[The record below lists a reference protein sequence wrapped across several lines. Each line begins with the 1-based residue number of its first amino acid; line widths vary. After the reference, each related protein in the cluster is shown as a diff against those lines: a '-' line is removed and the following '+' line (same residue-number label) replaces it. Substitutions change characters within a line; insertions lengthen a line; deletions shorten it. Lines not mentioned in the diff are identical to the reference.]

1 MSSAFSLGDHVLG
14 KWELG
19 KKIGSGSFGT
29 VYEARRVDAFGVDAT
44 AAVKIITIP
53 QSDGEV
59 DEIRSEG
66 MDEASVTE
74 YFLGFVK
81 DIVQEIS
88 IMNTLKGSGNI
99 VSYEDHAVIEHEDGI
114 GWDIIIRMELLTP
127 LQEHILKHPLSHYET
142 VRLGIDICSAL
153 EYCRRYGVI
162 HRDIKP
168 ENIFVSKTGEFKL
181 GDFGIARFAEKTL
194 GGMSRK
200 GTYTYMAPEIYKGR
214 AYGSSVDT
222 YSLGLVMY
230 RFLNDGRL
238 PFLPPPPQRITFSER
253 DAAMMKRINGTPLP
267 MPSHADN
274 LLGRI
279 VLKACAYDSSERYA
293 SPSEMK
299 SALIAAARLMSGALG
314 SYGDAFY
321 PEDEGGSEEDDDF
334 QDERTEADDGGTI
347 YDIPPEPEPPRR
359 PGRLTEIL
367 VGLLAVVLLVAAA
380 AAVFLGDGLPAVF
393 GGEPSAGEQP
403 AGETTALAV
412 STTEHTQ
419 EPTPTPTPESTPT
432 PTPEP
437 NYPPNLVDLDL
448 GSAASICA
456 SEGYTYTV
464 EYYLRGSGT
473 VISQTP
479 DSSTPAA
486 PGSNIQINVGIS
498 ESEFSD
504 RLLEQINI
512 RRSAVGAAALVR
524 SSALD
529 YACQILATENV
540 NSVSNMRPNGLHW
553 SSVID
558 ENGIPL
564 TDGTFTTRNYASSL
578 SDIASR
584 LKYSGNEYGG
594 GHLLTPEYTT
604 IGIAFSANNMV
615 VIIVGY

>member
-1 MSSAFSLGDHVLG
+1 MSSAFNLGNHVLG
-14 KWELG
+14 KWELV

-29 VYEARRVDAFGVDAT
+29 VYEAHSVDAFGVDAA

-74 YFLGFVK
+74 YFLGLVK

-88 IMNTLKGSGNI
+88 IMNALKGSGNI
-99 VSYEDHAVIEHEDGI
+99 VSYEDHAVIEHKGGM

-127 LQEHILKHPLSHYET
+127 LQEHILKHPLGAYET

-153 EYCRRYGVI
+153 EYCRKYGVI

-200 GTYTYMAPEIYKGR
+200 GTYTYMAPEIYKGQT
-214 AYGSSVDT
+214 YGPSVDT

-238 PFLPPPPQRITFSER
+238 PFLPPPPQPITFSER
-253 DAAMMKRINGTPLP
+253 ESAMMKRINGVSLPL
-267 MPSHADN
+267 PSHADDQ
-274 LLGRI
+274 LGRI
-279 VLKACAYDSSERYA
+279 VLKACAYESSERYA

-299 SALIAAARLMSGALG
+299 SALIAAARLMSDCSDGYRDGFYSEGESG
-314 SYGDAFY
+314 SA
-321 PEDEGGSEEDDDF
+321 EDDEF
-334 QDERTEADDGGTI
+334 PDERTEADGGGTI
-347 YDIPPEPEPPRR
+347 YDIPSKPKLSHRR
-359 PGRLTEIL
+359 AGLTGVI
-367 VGLLAVVLLVAAA
+367 VGLLAAMLLVAVAT
-380 AAVFLGDGLPAVF
+380 AVFLRDGFPVDF
-393 GGEPSAGEQP
+393 GSESFASVRPVE
-403 AGETTALAV
+403 ETTAP
-412 STTEHTQ
+412 SMKTPQPTP
-419 EPTPTPTPESTPT
+419 EPTPEPTPT

-437 NYPPNLVDLDL
+437 NYPPNLVGLDL
-448 GSAASICA
+448 SSAAGICV

-464 EYYLRGSGT
+464 EYYLHGNGT
-473 VISQTP
+473 IISQSP
-479 DSSTPAA
+479 DSSTP
-486 PGSNIQINVGIS
+486 PDLGSNIQLNVGIS
-498 ESEFSD
+498 ETEFSE

-512 RRSAVGAAALVR
+512 RRSAAGAAALVR
-524 SSALD
+524 SSSLD
-529 YACQILATENV
+529 YACQILAAENV
-540 NSVSNMRPNGLHW
+540 DSVSCTRPNGLHW

-558 ENGIPL
+558 ENGIQL
-564 TDGTFTTRNYASSL
+564 TDGIFTTRNYASSL